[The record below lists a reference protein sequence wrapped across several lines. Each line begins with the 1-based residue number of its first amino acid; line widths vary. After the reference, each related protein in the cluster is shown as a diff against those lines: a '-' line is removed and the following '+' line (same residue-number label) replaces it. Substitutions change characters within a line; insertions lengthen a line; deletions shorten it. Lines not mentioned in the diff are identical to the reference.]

1 MIKNEQSLVLHFF
14 RTNSKK
20 LLILAFASVLLYGI
34 LVVLVFI
41 TSPKGAVEIFSGGI
55 GATPKLVEYV
65 IESVIT
71 YYILIYQVLLP
82 LMRKERKFIQTI
94 KYWSILFAAKTL
106 INYFLFEFKD
116 YSVASL
122 SNESNKNSMYWFV
135 WSMVI
140 YFAQNILVS
149 FFGALIIEWIRK
161 GKAQIM
167 LEKQNVEAELKAL
180 KHQIN
185 PHFLFNSLSFIYSK
199 VYKSDKETAESVLI
213 LANIM
218 RYALVKNAIS
228 DGKQSIMDE
237 VRHLKNV
244 IEFYQRRYNHSLNIR
259 YEEQIDDQSITTIP
273 LMLITLVENAFK
285 HGDLTDPNIPLTMQL
300 KTDKDHLSFFI
311 QNKKGK
317 GIKELSNGIG
327 LLNIK
332 QQLNLV
338 YGERAALL
346 IKNEESIYSI
356 SLMITY

>member
-1 MIKNEQSLVLHFF
+1 MVKKEQNLVLHFLK
-14 RTNSKK
+14 TNRKK
-20 LLILAFASVLLYGI
+20 LLILAFASLLQYGI

-41 TSPKGAVEIFSGGI
+41 ASPKGAIQIFSGGI
-55 GATPKLVEYV
+55 GIVPKLLEYV

-71 YYILIYQVLLP
+71 YYILIYHVLLP
-82 LMRKERKFIQTI
+82 LMRNERKFVQTT
-94 KYWSILFAAKTL
+94 KYWSVLFAAKTL
-106 INYFLFEFKD
+106 VNYFLFEFKD
-116 YSVASL
+116 YSAASL
-122 SNESNKNSMYWFV
+122 SSESNENSTYWFF
-135 WSMVI
+135 WSMII
-140 YFAQNILVS
+140 YFVQNIFFS
-149 FFGALIIEWIRK
+149 FFAALIIEWIRK

-167 LEKQNVEAELKAL
+167 LEKQKVEAELKAL

-199 VYKSDKETAESVLI
+199 VYKIDKDTAESVLI

-218 RYALVKNAIS
+218 RYALGKNAIS
-228 DGKQSIMDE
+228 NGKLSIMDE
-237 VRHLKNV
+237 VSHLKNV
-244 IEFYQRRYNHSLNIR
+244 IEFYQRRYNYSLNIR
-259 YEEQIDDQSITTIP
+259 YEEQIEDQSITTIP

-285 HGDLTDPNIPLTMQL
+285 HGDLTDPNVPLTMQL
-300 KTDKDHLSFFI
+300 KTEKDYLSFFI

-327 LLNIK
+327 LHNIE

-338 YGERAALL
+338 YGKRAALL

>member
-1 MIKNEQSLVLHFF
+1 M
-14 RTNSKK
+14 
-20 LLILAFASVLLYGI
+20 AFVSVLLYVI
-34 LVVLVFI
+34 LFVLVFI
-41 TSPKGAVEIFSGGI
+41 ASPKGAIQIFSGGI
-55 GATPKLVEYV
+55 GIVPKLLEYV
-65 IESVIT
+65 IESVVT
-71 YYILIYQVLLP
+71 YYILIYHVLLP
-82 LMRKERKFIQTI
+82 LMRKERKFVQTI

-116 YSVASL
+116 YSAASL
-122 SNESNKNSMYWFV
+122 SNENSMYWFFL
-135 WSMVI
+135 SMLI
-140 YFAQNILVS
+140 YFIQNIFVS
-149 FFGALIIEWIRK
+149 LFAALIIEWIRK
-161 GKAQIM
+161 GKTQII
-167 LEKQNVEAELKAL
+167 LEKQMVEAELKAL

-218 RYALVKNAIS
+218 RYALGNNVGS
-228 DGKQSIMDE
+228 DSKLSIMDE
-237 VRHLKNV
+237 VAHLKNV
-244 IEFYQRRYNHSLNIR
+244 IEFYQRRYNYSLNIK

-285 HGDLTDPNIPLTMQL
+285 HGDLKDPNMPLTIKL
-300 KTDKDHLSFFI
+300 KTKKNYLSFFI

-327 LLNIK
+327 LHNIE

-338 YGERAALL
+338 YGKHAALL
-346 IKNEESIYSI
+346 IKNEESIYNI